1 MVNENTAIE
10 ETQQEGA
17 EDTSAVAQTTPQ
29 PEPQGAPKPEAIPAP
44 EPDWKA
50 EAEKH
55 RLASE
60 GFRQQADREAQL
72 RKTAEGRLAKEAET
86 NRRLLRVEEYTR
98 RSVPEEERAE
108 ADKQAE
114 AVALSEAQRR
124 TGEEE
129 VGAIMGEINDYAQDM
144 GKSFETDPIFAPLR
158 DGINKE
164 GRYGTALRE
173 IRKLFKADQTAK
185 VQATQA
191 AEQARRVATQPRQE
205 RTNIASPRPA
215 AAAVTVTSDNIDALW
230 VAFDNEHPNETNPY
244 AAQYRAMLSRL

>member
-10 ETQQEGA
+10 ETQ
-17 EDTSAVAQTTPQ
+17 
-29 PEPQGAPKPEAIPAP
+29 PEPQVAPETKAP

-86 NRRLLRVEEYTR
+86 NRRLLRVEEYAR
-98 RSVPEEERAE
+98 HSVPEEDRE
-108 ADKQAE
+108 ALDKQAE
-114 AVALSEAQRR
+114 AAAVTDAQRR
-124 TGEEE
+124 TAEEE
-129 VGAIMGEINDYAQDM
+129 VGAIMSEIQEYAQDM
-144 GKSFETDPIFAPLR
+144 GKSFATDPLFAALR
-158 DGINKE
+158 DGINTQ

-173 IRKLFKADQTAK
+173 IRKLAKADQTSKA
-185 VQATQA
+185 QATQA
-191 AEQARRVATQPRQE
+191 AEQARRVATQTRQE

-215 AAAVTVTSDNIDALW
+215 AVAVSVTNENIDALW
-230 VAFDNEHPNETNPY
+230 VAFDRDHPFEANPY
-244 AAQYRAMLSRL
+244 DAQYRAMLSRL